1 MTDASFSQRRN
12 GFLPTLFN
20 FEPLAMLTVVK
31 SAQDMNAMP
40 AMLVTLAGMLTVVKP
55 GHLTKASWMVV
66 TPDGMV

>member
-1 MTDASFSQRRN
+1 
-12 GFLPTLFN
+12 
-20 FEPLAMLTVVK
+20 MLTVVK